1 MISFPPGSGSRQ
13 IERRKIM
20 TTSKTVKPVPETAA
34 PADVQTASAT
44 DLTEQVR
51 TLAYTLYEQRGS
63 QEGYAEQDW
72 LQAEAEI
79 LGLEKTLKAAA

>member
-1 MISFPPGSGSRQ
+1 
-13 IERRKIM
+13 M
-20 TTSKTVKPVPETAA
+20 TTRTDVKQVPGNSA
-34 PADVQTASAT
+34 PAEVQTISAT

-51 TLAYTLYEQRGS
+51 TLAYALYEQRGR

-79 LGLEKTLKAAA
+79 LGQRTFKAAA

>member
-1 MISFPPGSGSRQ
+1 
-13 IERRKIM
+13 M
-20 TTSKTVKPVPETAA
+20 TTSKNVKPVPETAV
-34 PADVQTASAT
+34 PADVQTTVAT

-51 TLAYTLYEQRGS
+51 VLAYTLYEQRGR

-79 LGLEKTLKAAA
+79 LGLEKTFKAAA